1 MLNAQSW
8 HQFADL
14 LTISIV
20 LQWEPVLR
28 SKLFLNQEVLF
39 QFKVATKLSRSWI
52 TNLQKLHIS
61 GLFVTIFC
69 TLSQKLVDHIIL
81 CSASHLDLSYL
92 LYVLPPATVFQNL
105 LQISVYLTDNEFVNR
120 SQWLLGATCHYNL
133 KWLSSILGKHA
144 V

>member
-28 SKLFLNQEVLF
+28 SKLFLNKEVLF
-39 QFKVATKLSRSWI
+39 QFKVVTKLSRCWI

-69 TLSQKLVDHIIL
+69 ALSQKLVDHIIL

-92 LYVLPPATVFQNL
+92 LYVLLPATVFQNL
-105 LQISVYLTDNEFVNR
+105 LQISVYLTDNELVNR
-120 SQWLLGATCHYNL
+120 SQWLLGATLPQQFKMAIYRSVL
-133 KWLSSILGKHA
+133 
-144 V
+144 